1 MRNFANDAVRGRVTA
16 PADLMLQTS
25 VLPQDILA
33 GRTTV
38 QIVALL
44 KSLRDIAIRHY
55 QEARVLI
62 ERDGYDAV
70 AAWLPVATVPL
81 DLRALSRVADKPFAM
96 LEVPRWRRQ
105 WTLWRAARS
114 GQPPAIR

>member
-1 MRNFANDAVRGRVTA
+1 
-16 PADLMLQTS
+16 
-25 VLPQDILA
+25 
-33 GRTTV
+33 
-38 QIVALL
+38 
-44 KSLRDIAIRHY
+44 
-55 QEARVLI
+55 VLI

-81 DLRALSRVADKPFAM
+81 DLRALSRFADKPFADI
-96 LEVPRWRRQ
+96 EVASWRRQ

>member
-1 MRNFANDAVRGRVTA
+1 M
-16 PADLMLQTS
+16 
-25 VLPQDILA
+25 
-33 GRTTV
+33 
-38 QIVALL
+38 
-44 KSLRDIAIRHY
+44 
-55 QEARVLI
+55 LI

-81 DLRALSRVADKPFAM
+81 DVRALSRVADKPFAM